1 MKESLLVSIIIISY
15 KHKQYIT
22 DCFNSILAQTYNN
35 MEILY
40 LDDASNDGTFEKA
53 GEYAQRFTDKFRR
66 VIFIQNKDNQ
76 GLVKSLNKLV
86 NLCEGKYVKFLA
98 ADDFLLPDSIE
109 KLEIFMNEH
118 THFDMAYSNGV
129 VGNSDTHF
137 PIEKLDSFK
146 YIYQKSQTSGSM
158 IFDDLYSR
166 DFISAPTVMIRKEA
180 YKKFGLYDEQIGV
193 EDWEFFLRIAAKGN
207 IGYLN
212 EITVM
217 YRILEDSLSHSS
229 RPERRMNMKKS
240 ELMILEKYKHMAK
253 QSEEKIETSLNEALS
268 DAFHIGNNEYIVY
281 LYDYAQNNNVKI
293 STRNLYKHQLYKI
306 KVIKLLD
313 SLS

>member
-1 MKESLLVSIIIISY
+1 MKKRRLVSFIIISY
-15 KHKQYIT
+15 KHRYFID
-22 DCFNSILAQTYNN
+22 DCFTSVLAQTYDNI
-35 MEILY
+35 EFLY

-53 GEYAQRFTDKFRR
+53 GEYKQRFTDKFRK
-66 VIFIQNKDNQ
+66 VIFIENKYNQ
-76 GLVKSLNKLV
+76 GLVKNLNKLV
-86 NLCEGKYVKFLA
+86 NLCEGEYIKFLA
-98 ADDFLLPDSIE
+98 ADDFLFPDSIE
-109 KLEIFMNEH
+109 KLEIFMSEY

-137 PIEKLDSFK
+137 PIENRDSFK
-146 YIYQKSQTSGSM
+146 YIYQKSQPSGSM
-158 IFDDLYSR
+158 IFDDLYNR

-217 YRILEDSLSHSS
+217 YRILEDSLSHSP

-293 STRNLYKHQLYKI
+293 STRNLFKHLLYKI

-313 SLS
+313 SFS